1 MMLGA
6 STRRNRLGETRQF
19 LRRLLRLALPYFA
32 RSEERWRARL
42 LLVVIVAL
50 TLGAVF
56 LNVRLNDWNR
66 RFFEMLQNKD
76 TPSFFPLILEFSGLA
91 AIYIVIA
98 VYRLYL
104 RQMLQMRWR
113 VWLTSHM
120 IGRWLDDKV
129 YYQLELEDRR
139 TDNPDQRIAED
150 LNLFTADTLGI
161 ALGLLSSF
169 VTLVSFTTVLWT
181 ISGSVTVPLGEGIT
195 VPGYMVWVSI
205 AYAVVGSM
213 LTHFI
218 ARRLIPLNFEQ
229 QRREADF
236 RYGLVRVRENAEGVA
251 LYGGEGPEGTELLGR
266 VDRIR
271 ANWWRI
277 MDYTKR
283 LTFYVSGY
291 SQIAIIFP
299 YLVAAPRYLAG
310 EISLGVL
317 TQTSGAFAQVEGTL
331 SWFINNYDALAGWKA
346 TVDRLLTFDEA
357 VDRHST
363 ETQSTHGVEVIRDGA
378 GSVRAEHLQLRLPTG
393 RLVLDNANFEIRPGD
408 RLLVRGPTGV
418 GKSTLFR
425 AIAGIWPFGDGR
437 IVRPDDA
444 HVLFLPQRPYLP
456 LMTLRAAVS
465 YPSPSGTFT
474 DEDIVA
480 ALSAVNLDAFAD
492 RLDLT
497 QNWSL
502 QMSGGEQQ
510 RLALARALL
519 RKPAWLFLDEA
530 TSAIDTASEDQL
542 YQTLLRL
549 LPDTTIVSIAH
560 RENLAA
566 FHNRQFMFHPNGGMA
581 ELVVV

>member
-1 MMLGA
+1 MG
-6 STRRNRLGETRQF
+6 RNRLLDTRQF
-19 LRRLLRLALPYFA
+19 LSQVLRLALPYFA

-42 LLVVIVAL
+42 LLAAIVAL

-56 LNVRLNDWNR
+56 VNVRLNDWNR

-76 TPSFFPLILEFSGLA
+76 VPSFLPLIVEFSVLA
-91 AIYIVIA
+91 GIYILVA

-120 IGRWLDDKV
+120 VGRWLDDKV
-129 YYQLELEDRR
+129 YYRLELQDRR
-139 TDNPDQRIAED
+139 TDNPDQRITED
-150 LNLFTADTLGI
+150 LNLFTANSLGI
-161 ALGLLSSF
+161 ALGLLGSF
-169 VTLVSFTTVLWT
+169 VTLVSFITILWT
-181 ISGSVTVPLGEGIT
+181 ISGSVTIPIGEGIT
-195 VPGYMVWVSI
+195 IPGYMVWVSI
-205 AYAVVGSM
+205 AYAFVGSI

-251 LYGGEGPEGTELLGR
+251 LYGGEGPEGSELLNR
-266 VDRIR
+266 VERIR

-317 TQTSGAFAQVEGTL
+317 TQTAGAFGQVEGTL

-346 TVDRLLTFDEA
+346 TVDRLLTFQEA
-357 VDRHST
+357 IDQLAAEAESPR
-363 ETQSTHGVEVIRDGA
+363 GVEVVRDGVS
-378 GSVRAEHLQLRLPTG
+378 GVRAEHLQLGLPTG
-393 RLVLDNANFEIRPGD
+393 RLVLADASFEIRPGD

-425 AIAGIWPFGDGR
+425 AIAGIWPFGNGR
-437 IVRPDDA
+437 IVRPGDA
-444 HVLFLPQRPYLP
+444 QMLFLPQRPYLP
-456 LMTLRAAVS
+456 IMSLRGVVS
-465 YPSPSGTFT
+465 YPSPIGSFS
-474 DEDIVA
+474 DDQIIE
-480 ALSAVNLDAFAD
+480 ALRAVNLDAFAD
-492 RLDLT
+492 QLDLT
-497 QNWSL
+497 HNWGL
-502 QMSGGEQQ
+502 QMSVGEQQ
-510 RLALARALL
+510 RLAVARALL
-519 RKPAWLFLDEA
+519 QKPAWLFLDEA
-530 TSAIDTASEDQL
+530 TSALDSASEERL
-542 YQTLLRL
+542 YQALLRM
-549 LPDTTIVSIAH
+549 LPHTTIVSIAH
-560 RENLAA
+560 RESLLAV
-566 FHNRQFMFHPNGGMA
+566 HDRQFMLNPNGASA
-581 ELVVV
+581 ELVMP

>member
-1 MMLGA
+1 
-6 STRRNRLGETRQF
+6 
-19 LRRLLRLALPYFA
+19 
-32 RSEERWRARL
+32 
-42 LLVVIVAL
+42 
-50 TLGAVF
+50 
-56 LNVRLNDWNR
+56 
-66 RFFEMLQNKD
+66 
-76 TPSFFPLILEFSGLA
+76 
-91 AIYIVIA
+91 
-98 VYRLYL
+98 
-104 RQMLQMRWR
+104 
-113 VWLTSHM
+113 
-120 IGRWLDDKV
+120 
-129 YYQLELEDRR
+129 
-139 TDNPDQRIAED
+139 
-150 LNLFTADTLGI
+150 
-161 ALGLLSSF
+161 
-169 VTLVSFTTVLWT
+169 
-181 ISGSVTVPLGEGIT
+181 
-195 VPGYMVWVSI
+195 
-205 AYAVVGSM
+205 VVGSM

>member
-1 MMLGA
+1 V
-6 STRRNRLGETRQF
+6 
-19 LRRLLRLALPYFA
+19 LRLALPYFA

-42 LLVVIVAL
+42 LLGVIIAL

-56 LNVRLNDWNR
+56 VNVRLNDWNR

-76 TPSFFPLILEFSGLA
+76 VPSFLPLILEFSILA
-91 AIYIVIA
+91 AIYILVA

-120 IGRWLDDKV
+120 VDQWLDNKV
-129 YYQLELEDRR
+129 YYRLELQDRR
-139 TDNPDQRIAED
+139 TDNPDQRITED
-150 LNLFTADTLGI
+150 LNLFTANTLGI
-161 ALGLLSSF
+161 ALGLLGSV
-169 VTLVSFTTVLWT
+169 VTLVSFITILWN
-181 ISGSVTVPLGEGIT
+181 ISGSVTIPLGDGIT
-195 VPGYMVWVSI
+195 IPGYMVWVSI
-205 AYAVVGSM
+205 AYAFVGSI
-213 LTHFI
+213 LTHFV

-251 LYGGEGPEGTELLGR
+251 LYGGERPESTELLNR
-266 VDRIR
+266 VEGIR

-317 TQTSGAFAQVEGTL
+317 TQTSGAFGQVEGTL

-346 TVDRLLTFDEA
+346 TVDRLLTFQEA
-357 VDRHST
+357 IDRLGAQAKS
-363 ETQSTHGVEVIRDGA
+363 QLGVEVVRDGVT
-378 GSVRAEHLQLRLPTG
+378 GVRAEHLQLGLPTG
-393 RLVLDNANFEIRPGD
+393 RLVLADATFEIRPGD

-425 AIAGIWPFGDGR
+425 AIAGIWPFGSGR
-437 IVRPDDA
+437 IVRPGDGQM
-444 HVLFLPQRPYLP
+444 LFLPQRPYVP
-456 LMTLRAAVS
+456 IMSLRGAVS
-465 YPSPSGTFT
+465 YPSPIGTFS
-474 DEDIVA
+474 DEQIVE
-480 ALSAVNLDAFAD
+480 ALRAVNLGAFAD
-492 RLDLT
+492 QLELT
-497 QNWSL
+497 HNWSL
-502 QMSGGEQQ
+502 QMSVGEQQ
-510 RLALARALL
+510 RLAVARALL
-519 RKPAWLFLDEA
+519 QKPAWLFLDEA
-530 TSAIDTASEDQL
+530 TSALDSASEQQV
-542 YQTLLRL
+542 YQTLLRM

-560 RENLAA
+560 RENLTTIHEREFTFNPDGAT
-566 FHNRQFMFHPNGGMA
+566 A
-581 ELVVV
+581 ELVAP

>member
-6 STRRNRLGETRQF
+6 STRRNRLFETRQF
-19 LRRLLRLALPYFA
+19 LGRVLRLALPYFA

-437 IVRPDDA
+437 IVRTDDA

>member
-1 MMLGA
+1 M
-6 STRRNRLGETRQF
+6 RRNRLVDIRQ
-19 LRRLLRLALPYFA
+19 LLGRVLRLALPYFA

-42 LLVVIVAL
+42 LLAVIVAL

-76 TPSFFPLILEFSGLA
+76 TPSFFALILEFSVLA
-91 AIYIVIA
+91 AIYILIA

-120 IGRWLDDKV
+120 VDRWLDDKV
-129 YYQLELEDRR
+129 YYRLELEDRR

-150 LNLFTADTLGI
+150 LNLFTATTLGI
-161 ALGLLSSF
+161 ALGLLGSL
-169 VTLVSFTTVLWT
+169 VTLVSFITILWT
-181 ISGSVTVPLGEGIT
+181 ISGSVVIPLGEGIT
-195 VPGYMVWVSI
+195 IPGYMVWVSI
-205 AYAVVGSM
+205 AYAFGGSI

-251 LYGGEGPEGTELLGR
+251 LYGGEGPEASELLDR

-277 MDYTKR
+277 MQYTKR

-317 TQTSGAFAQVEGTL
+317 TQTSGAFGQVEGTL
-331 SWFINNYDALAGWKA
+331 SWFINNYDTLASWKA
-346 TVDRLLTFDEA
+346 TVDRLVTFQDA
-357 VDRHST
+357 VDRHAA
-363 ETQSTHGVEVIRDGA
+363 EAASTHGVEVVRDGL
-378 GSVRAEHLQLRLPTG
+378 GGVRAEHLQLGLPAG
-393 RLVLDNANFEIRPGD
+393 VVLLADTSFEIRAGD
-408 RLLVRGPTGV
+408 RLLVRGPTGI

-437 IVRPDDA
+437 IERPSDA
-444 HVLFLPQRPYLP
+444 QMLFLPQRPYLP
-456 LMTLRAAVS
+456 IMTLRGAVS
-465 YPSPSGTFT
+465 YPSPIGS
-474 DEDIVA
+474 
-480 ALSAVNLDAFAD
+480 FAD
-492 RLDLT
+492 DAILEALTAVGLGSFADKLDLT

-502 QMSGGEQQ
+502 QMSVGEQQ

-519 RKPAWLFLDEA
+519 QKPAWLFLDEA
-530 TSAIDTASEDQL
+530 TSAVDSAGELQL
-542 YQTLLRL
+542 YEALLRM
-549 LPDTTIVSIAH
+549 LPQTTVVSIAH

-566 FHNRQFMFHPNGGMA
+566 VHNRQFMLQANGATA
-581 ELVVV
+581 ELIVT

>member
-91 AIYIVIA
+91 AMYIVIA

-437 IVRPDDA
+437 IVRTDDA

>member
-169 VTLVSFTTVLWT
+169 VTLVSFITVLWT

-437 IVRPDDA
+437 IVRTDDA

>member
-437 IVRPDDA
+437 IVRTDDA

>member
-1 MMLGA
+1 M
-6 STRRNRLGETRQF
+6 RRNRLVDTRQF
-19 LRRLLRLALPYFA
+19 VARVLRLALPYFA
-32 RSEERWRARL
+32 RSDERWRARL
-42 LLVVIVAL
+42 LLAVIVAL

-76 TPSFFPLILEFSGLA
+76 TPSFFPLILEFSILA
-91 AIYIVIA
+91 AIYILIA

-113 VWLTSHM
+113 VWLTSE
-120 IGRWLDDKV
+120 IVDRWLDHKV
-129 YYQLELEDRR
+129 YYRLELEDRR

-150 LNLFTADTLGI
+150 LNLFTANTLGI
-161 ALGLLSSF
+161 ALGLLGSL
-169 VTLVSFTTVLWT
+169 VTLVSFTTILWAV
-181 ISGSVTVPLGEGIT
+181 SGSITIPLGEGI
-195 VPGYMVWVSI
+195 VIPGYMVWVSL
-205 AYAVVGSM
+205 AYACVGSI

-251 LYGGEGPEGTELLGR
+251 LYGGEGPEGAELLDR
-266 VDRIR
+266 VERIR

-317 TQTSGAFAQVEGTL
+317 TQTSGAFGQVEGTL
-331 SWFINNYDALAGWKA
+331 SWFLNNYDALASWRA
-346 TVDRLLTFDEA
+346 TVDRLLTFQEA
-357 VDRHST
+357 VDRHAAEAKST
-363 ETQSTHGVEVIRDGA
+363 RGVEVVRDGLS
-378 GSVRAEHLQLRLPTG
+378 GVRAEHLHLGLPTG
-393 RLVLDNANFEIRPGD
+393 RLVLADATFDIRPGD

-437 IVRPDDA
+437 IVRPSDA
-444 HVLFLPQRPYLP
+444 QMLFLPQRPYLP
-456 LMTLRAAVS
+456 ITTLRGAVS
-465 YPSPSGTFT
+465 YPSPVGSFS
-474 DEDIVA
+474 DDQIVE
-480 ALSAVNLDAFAD
+480 ALTAVNLDGFTD
-492 RLDLT
+492 KLDLT

-502 QMSGGEQQ
+502 QMSVGEQQ

-519 RKPAWLFLDEA
+519 QKPAWLFLDEA
-530 TSAIDTASEDQL
+530 TSALDSASETQL
-542 YQTLLRL
+542 YQALLRM
-549 LPDTTIVSIAH
+549 LPRTTIVSIAH
-560 RENLAA
+560 RESLDP
-566 FHNRQFMFHPNGGMA
+566 FHDRHFILHPDGATA
-581 ELVVV
+581 ELVVS

>member
-76 TPSFFPLILEFSGLA
+76 IPSFLPLILEFSVLA

-437 IVRPDDA
+437 IVRTDDA

>member
-1 MMLGA
+1 V
-6 STRRNRLGETRQF
+6 
-19 LRRLLRLALPYFA
+19 LRLALPYFA

-42 LLVVIVAL
+42 LLGVIIAL

-56 LNVRLNDWNR
+56 VNVRLNDWNR

-76 TPSFFPLILEFSGLA
+76 VPSFLPLILEFSILA
-91 AIYIVIA
+91 AIYILVA

-120 IGRWLDDKV
+120 VDQWLDNKV
-129 YYQLELEDRR
+129 YYRLELQDRR
-139 TDNPDQRIAED
+139 TDNPDQRITED
-150 LNLFTADTLGI
+150 LNLFTANTLGI
-161 ALGLLSSF
+161 ALGVLGSV
-169 VTLVSFTTVLWT
+169 VTLVSFITILWN
-181 ISGSVTVPLGEGIT
+181 ISGSVTIPLGDGIT
-195 VPGYMVWVSI
+195 IPGYMVWVSI
-205 AYAVVGSM
+205 AYAFVGSI
-213 LTHFI
+213 LTHFV

-251 LYGGEGPEGTELLGR
+251 LYGGERPESTELLNR
-266 VDRIR
+266 VEGIR

-317 TQTSGAFAQVEGTL
+317 TQTSGAFGQVEGTL

-346 TVDRLLTFDEA
+346 TVDRLLTFQEA
-357 VDRHST
+357 IDRLGAQAKS
-363 ETQSTHGVEVIRDGA
+363 QLGVEVVRDGVT
-378 GSVRAEHLQLRLPTG
+378 GVRAEHLQLGLPTG
-393 RLVLDNANFEIRPGD
+393 RLVLADATFEIRPGD

-425 AIAGIWPFGDGR
+425 AIAGIWPFGSGR
-437 IVRPDDA
+437 IVRPGDGQM
-444 HVLFLPQRPYLP
+444 LFLPQRPYVP
-456 LMTLRAAVS
+456 IMSLRGAVS
-465 YPSPSGTFT
+465 YPSPIGTFS
-474 DEDIVA
+474 DEQIVET
-480 ALSAVNLDAFAD
+480 LRAVNLGAFAD
-492 RLDLT
+492 QLELT
-497 QNWSL
+497 HNWSL
-502 QMSGGEQQ
+502 QMSVGEQQ
-510 RLALARALL
+510 RLAVARALL
-519 RKPAWLFLDEA
+519 QKPAWLFLDEA
-530 TSAIDTASEDQL
+530 TSALDSASEQQV
-542 YQTLLRL
+542 YQTLLRM

-560 RENLAA
+560 RENLTTIHEREFTFNPDGAT
-566 FHNRQFMFHPNGGMA
+566 A
-581 ELVVV
+581 ELVAP